1 MNCSN
6 VKTELACWT
15 DSTGKATTIKIVTEF
30 SYDAAGELIV
40 YKTRYVNAADEVI
53 EIPSSDTVTLGEC
66 CVACA
71 PERFDGCAAGV
82 PYKQLIYINGSGVTN
97 KYINLETGA
106 VSVTPPEGFAL
117 GSCSEVPADTQMC
130 YQNGTDVYS
139 KVIVSGVA
147 EYYKNGTLL
156 TEAVDIAI
164 AVAVVENATS
174 ADLVPCYTAEYTA
187 EVTEGTKIGTFTNE
201 RGEVVDVFIPAAKQ
215 FAQVVYVNDINPNTA
230 TIFDL
235 ENPPATNDDTLK
247 LLDDAIYIGVNGSV
261 WTSDG
266 SVYRT
271 YVAPSGT
278 EFVLTGTSTDAFD
291 SKTAYIE
298 RFGSISINGESR
310 GLVVDADNYHRTGF
324 MKFQGDSMGL
334 VQQKGA
340 MYGQNLFIG
349 RWEGTD
355 IQTPTTLY
363 RDLVVDEA
371 SGYVGIDDATPTFRL
386 DVNGTSRFVDT
397 PTITTATMFLVK
409 DPATG
414 QTSEQLIPTSGSG
427 GTPATDEE
435 IATAGQTAFTLSGE
449 PLAGVVWA
457 FRNGVR
463 LPNAAVTVSGSD
475 ATYVPA
481 ANNGDALLAGDRI
494 TFDYTK

>member
-71 PERFDGCAAGV
+71 PERLDGCAAGV
-82 PYKQLIYINGSGVTN
+82 PYKQLIYINGSDVTN

-106 VSVTPPEGFAL
+106 VSVTPPGGFAL
-117 GSCSEVPADTQMC
+117 GACSEA
-130 YQNGTDVYS
+130 
-139 KVIVSGVA
+139 
-147 EYYKNGTLL
+147 
-156 TEAVDIAI
+156 
-164 AVAVVENATS
+164 
-174 ADLVPCYTAEYTA
+174 
-187 EVTEGTKIGTFTNE
+187 
-201 RGEVVDVFIPAAKQ
+201 
-215 FAQVVYVNDINPNTA
+215 
-230 TIFDL
+230 
-235 ENPPATNDDTLK
+235 
-247 LLDDAIYIGVNGSV
+247 
-261 WTSDG
+261 
-266 SVYRT
+266 
-271 YVAPSGT
+271 
-278 EFVLTGTSTDAFD
+278 
-291 SKTAYIE
+291 
-298 RFGSISINGESR
+298 
-310 GLVVDADNYHRTGF
+310 
-324 MKFQGDSMGL
+324 
-334 VQQKGA
+334 
-340 MYGQNLFIG
+340 
-349 RWEGTD
+349 
-355 IQTPTTLY
+355 
-363 RDLVVDEA
+363 
-371 SGYVGIDDATPTFRL
+371 
-386 DVNGTSRFVDT
+386 
-397 PTITTATMFLVK
+397 
-409 DPATG
+409 
-414 QTSEQLIPTSGSG
+414 PTSGSG

-481 ANNGDALLAGDRI
+481 ANNGGALLAGDRI